1 MVLLEKRKIVTGER
15 VTNAQS
21 SFDELSQPQVNI
33 NLDSRGG
40 RLMADATR
48 DNVGRQM
55 AVLFVENKQRIRFD
69 TDATGK
75 VTEVR
80 EPYVDKRVINVATVQ
95 SVLGSQFRITG
106 LDSPAEGQELAL
118 LLRAGAL
125 AAPMYFVEERVVGPS
140 LGQDN
145 IDAGV
150 LSTQI
155 GFLLVAIWMIVFFR
169 LFGLI
174 ANFALVFNL
183 AMILTIMSWLG
194 ASLTL
199 PGIAGIVIGIGMAVD
214 ANVLICERIREEML
228 WGASPKQAIVAGYD
242 RAYNTIFDSNLTTFI
257 VAFILFA
264 IGTGPIK
271 GFAVTLMIGIVCS
284 MFTAITV
291 TRAIVQLIYGK
302 RRNLTKL
309 SI

>member
-1 MVLLEKRKIVTGER
+1 MLKI
-15 VTNAQS
+15 
-21 SFDELSQPQVNI
+21 
-33 NLDSRGG
+33 
-40 RLMADATR
+40 
-48 DNVGRQM
+48 
-55 AVLFVENKQRIRFD
+55 
-69 TDATGK
+69 
-75 VTEVR
+75 
-80 EPYVDKRVINVATVQ
+80 YV
-95 SVLGSQFRITG
+95 
-106 LDSPAEGQELAL
+106 
-118 LLRAGAL
+118 
-125 AAPMYFVEERVVGPS
+125 
-140 LGQDN
+140 
-145 IDAGV
+145 
-150 LSTQI
+150 QI
-155 GFLLVAIWMIVFFR
+155 QWGT
-169 LFGLI
+169 FGLI

-183 AMILTIMSWLG
+183 AMILTFMSWIG

-291 TRAIVQLIYGK
+291 TRAVVQLIYGK